1 MNNNISVVVAP
12 SWELAQTIQD
22 PTITVEAEWGGIVLE
37 GSAFTACHHQPG
49 QESWPAPCNNT
60 SIPTIE
66 QGTIVLSHLDHDCIA
81 GTLRAMGCA
90 ELFTP
95 EFNSFWQL
103 AEDCDKNGPKVL
115 KDHSQ
120 EDQDRMN
127 AIWAH
132 LKTLPFTPRDKI
144 KDVTETILKCREVF
158 RKILNGDETLLN
170 VGRQWVEYNK
180 ALDTNSFVSS
190 NNGVQKRI
198 ITELDPATGRPGFVN
213 HLYGDDIAI
222 ATFVEPL
229 GTITIS
235 IKDPIE
241 GVSCREIMQALH
253 GMEAGGHDG
262 IAGGRRE
269 GGHSMEQ
276 FENTYNSL
284 LEAVSAAS

>member
-158 RKILNGDETLLN
+158 RKILNGDETLLY
-170 VGRQWVEYNK
+170 VGRQSK
-180 ALDTNSFVSS
+180 ASPAEKSCKPCMVWKQEVTMVLQEDDVKVDTVWNSS
-190 NNGVQKRI
+190 KILTTPYLR
-198 ITELDPATGRPGFVN
+198 L
-213 HLYGDDIAI
+213 
-222 ATFVEPL
+222 
-229 GTITIS
+229 
-235 IKDPIE
+235 
-241 GVSCREIMQALH
+241 
-253 GMEAGGHDG
+253 
-262 IAGGRRE
+262 
-269 GGHSMEQ
+269 
-276 FENTYNSL
+276 
-284 LEAVSAAS
+284 